1 MRRRAISRSNAFP
14 RHLAAAAW
22 ACALLAALFFL
33 AFKFTSG
40 PVLDADILNLLPQE
54 ERDPVVERAAEE
66 MRQTVERRLVLLAGA
81 ESESAALALARSLDE
96 ELRRAPGLAPLPG
109 LRRSGTALSEFYFA
123 RPYGLV
129 DSATHTLLMEGDIAA
144 LEAEILRRYQS
155 PSSLINS
162 SLIVRDPLLLLPG
175 FLDEALPAP
184 PPGLRFAGGM
194 PVYASEG
201 RFFVPL
207 FYEVEGSPFAL
218 DVQAKAA
225 AALEM
230 ARAVAAR
237 AEGGA
242 SLWSAG
248 VVRHAARGSEEA
260 RSEIS
265 TVGLGSLL
273 GVVLLVLFVFRSAL
287 PLAASVLSVGSGI
300 IAGLAATLA
309 VFGEVHLL
317 TLVFGGSLI
326 GISVDYLFHYFC
338 ERTRP
343 DKNVTAE
350 AALSHVFPG
359 ITLGLVTTLIGFAG
373 LWLAPFPGLRQMA
386 LFSSAGLAASYLT
399 VSLLFPLIAHRA
411 NPMASAPLAAAS
423 WLLAHWQ
430 AVPRLVA
437 VILFAVLAVVSVL
450 GISHLAP
457 QDDVR
462 LFQSLDDKLLAEQA
476 RIESVLARAPESRFF
491 LVEGESRDELLMREE
506 ALREELQGAARLTGL
521 SRFVPS
527 RDRQEADRKNLMA
540 FLSDEAVMA
549 SLTDKVGLE
558 RETLE
563 TYRRGL
569 DEAPF
574 LTLQEWFESP
584 ASTPYRHLY
593 LGETERGFIAAL
605 TLEDIKQEAALEK
618 AAARAGVH
626 FIDTAA
632 TYSRLFAEYRHKAAL
647 LALLSYVFVAALL
660 LWRYG
665 PKGAAAVMAVPLAA
679 ALTSLGFIGLSGD
692 VFSLFNVMALLLVLG
707 ISVDYGIFF
716 REAGSASATTFLAV
730 TLSALTTLL
739 AFGLLAF
746 SGTAAIHAFGITVFA
761 GITMALAVSPLAGA
775 GRQGGK

>member
-1 MRRRAISRSNAFP
+1 M
-14 RHLAAAAW
+14 
-22 ACALLAALFFL
+22 LLAALFFV

-54 ERDPVVERAAEE
+54 ERDPEVERAAEE
-66 MRQTVERRLVLLAGA
+66 MRQTLERRLVLLAGA

-96 ELRRAPGLAPLPG
+96 ELRRAPGLAPLAG
-109 LRRSGTALSEFYFA
+109 LRRSGTAMSEFYLA
-123 RPYGLV
+123 RRHGLV
-129 DSATHTLLMEGDIAA
+129 DGATHTLLKEGDTAG
-144 LEAEILRRYQS
+144 LETEILRRYQS
-155 PSSLINS
+155 PSTLINS
-162 SLIVRDPLLLLPG
+162 RLIARDPLLLLPG
-175 FLDEALPAP
+175 FLEEALPAP

-194 PVYASEG
+194 AVYASEG

-218 DVQAKAA
+218 DVQAKAT
-225 AALEM
+225 AALEKV
-230 ARAVAAR
+230 RALAAE
-237 AEGGA
+237 ADDGA
-242 SLWSAG
+242 SVWSAG

-287 PLAASVLSVGSGI
+287 PLAASLLSVGAGI
-300 IAGLAATLA
+300 IAGLAAALA

-343 DKNVTAE
+343 DRDVTAE

-411 NPMASAPLAAAS
+411 KPMASVPLAAAS
-423 WLLAHWQ
+423 WLLARWQ
-430 AVPRLVA
+430 AVPRLTA
-437 VILFAVLAVVSVL
+437 VLLFAVLAVLSVI
-450 GISHLAP
+450 GISRLAP

-462 LFQSLDDKLLAEQA
+462 LFQSLDDSLLAEQA
-476 RIESVLARAPESRFF
+476 RIENVLGRAPESRFF
-491 LVEGESRDELLMREE
+491 LVEGETIEELLTREE
-506 ALREELQGAARLTGL
+506 ALRAELEGTAGLTGL

-527 RDRQEADRKNLMA
+527 KARQQQDRKNLIT
-540 FLSDEAVMA
+540 FLSDDTAMT
-549 SLTDKVGLE
+549 SLTEKVGLE
-558 RETLE
+558 REMLE

-569 DEAPF
+569 EDMPL
-574 LTLQEWFESP
+574 LTLQAWLESP
-584 ASTPYRHLY
+584 ASAPYRHLY

-605 TLEDIKQEAALEK
+605 TLEDIQKEAALEK

-660 LWRYG
+660 FWRYG
-665 PKGAAAVMAVPLAA
+665 LKGAGAVMAVPLAA
-679 ALTSLGFIGLSGD
+679 ALASLGFIGLSGD

-716 REAGSASATTFLAV
+716 REAGAASATTFLAV
-730 TLSALTTLL
+730 ALSALTTLL

-746 SGTAAIHAFGITVFA
+746 SGTAAIHAFGLTVFA
-761 GITMALAVSPLAGA
+761 GITIALAVSPLAGA
-775 GRQGGK
+775 GPPGGQGK